1 MFAATLLEVLL
12 SSSWLV
18 VTIAPILI
26 AHPGASQCAAE
37 SE

>member
-1 MFAATLLEVLL
+1 MFATTLLEVRLM
-12 SSSWLV
+12 